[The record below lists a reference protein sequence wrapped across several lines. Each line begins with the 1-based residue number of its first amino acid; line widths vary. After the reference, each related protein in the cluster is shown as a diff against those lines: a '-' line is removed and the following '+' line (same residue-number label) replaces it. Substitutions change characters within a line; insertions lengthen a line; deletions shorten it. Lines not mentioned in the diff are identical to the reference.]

1 MFCEPGIPMPITKET
16 YLKMVSRWLSIIR
29 YKECGTIIFYPK
41 SDRLRRI
48 NQFMADLPVLKKN
61 LPEFAKTKFLVL
73 DPDIV
78 HFDDEEELKQF
89 ILSQVKENISGDLK
103 TVIKNLGSKYRLVFL
118 VVPAES
124 LFLERKEDYLANL
137 ALQQIY
143 NPTIS
148 ILLFSEIDLTHPQ
161 FFPLLTK
168 YTCFCQ
174 NLEFIPLYKNPDIN
188 CFFKYN
194 EAKWQI
200 KLTKN
205 QKKQIAINCQHY
217 WLIKEAVRFLRDHQ
231 DEKIQKA
238 FGGEVM
244 QIKLKVLLNA
254 FSESEREVFKK
265 IVTNQPII
273 LREEKHSLNY
283 LMKMGFIN
291 RINDKFKLTIPVFRE
306 YLENNSFTDKFL
318 IDTKGEIIL
327 NNICVSSF
335 FSEKE
340 KKILTL
346 FIKKAGV
353 ILSRDDLAKI
363 LWGIDDYDSYS
374 DWVIDQTISR
384 LRKKIS
390 KLGLPPKIIKTIKK
404 QGFCLPKES
413 H

>member
-1 MFCEPGIPMPITKET
+1 MYVEPGIPMPITKET
-16 YLKMVSRWLSIIR
+16 YLKMVSKWLSIIR

-48 NQFMADLPVLKKN
+48 NQFIADFPLLKKS
-61 LPEFAKTKFLVL
+61 LPEFTKTKFLVL

-78 HFDDEEELKQF
+78 HFDDEEELKEF
-89 ILSQVKENISGDLK
+89 ILSQLEENIAGSLK
-103 TVIKNLGSKYRLVFL
+103 TVIKNLSAKYRLVFL

-124 LFLERKEDYLANL
+124 LFLEQKEDYLANL
-137 ALQQIY
+137 ALQQVY

-148 ILLFSEIDLTHPQ
+148 ILLFSETDLTHPL

-174 NLEFIPLYKNPDIN
+174 NLEFIHLYKNPDIN

-200 KLTKN
+200 KLDRN
-205 QKKQIAINCQHY
+205 QKKEIAKNCQHY

-231 DEKIQKA
+231 YEKIEKA
-238 FGGEVM
+238 FTSEVM
-244 QIKLKVLLNA
+244 QAKLKVLFNA
-254 FSESEREVFKK
+254 FLESEKEVFKK

-273 LREEKHSLNY
+273 LEEEKHSLFY
-283 LMKMGFIN
+283 LIKMGFIE
-291 RINDKFKLTIPVFRE
+291 KVKTKLKLTIPIFQE
-306 YLENNSFTDKFL
+306 YLEKYSFTDKFL

-327 NNICVSSF
+327 NKVCISSF

-346 FIKKAGV
+346 FIKKEG
-353 ILSRDDLAKI
+353 IIISREDLAEI
-363 LWGIDDYDSYS
+363 LWKDDNEDAYS

-384 LRKKIS
+384 LRKKIGRI
-390 KLGLPPKIIKTIKK
+390 GLSPKRIKTVKK
-404 QGFCLPKES
+404 QGFLLVKT
-413 H
+413 